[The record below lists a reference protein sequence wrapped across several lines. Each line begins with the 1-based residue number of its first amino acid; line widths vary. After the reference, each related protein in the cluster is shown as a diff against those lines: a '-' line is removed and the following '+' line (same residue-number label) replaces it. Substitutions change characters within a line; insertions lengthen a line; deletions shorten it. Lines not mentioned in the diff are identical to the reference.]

1 MQFGEGGAGTF
12 SDGKLNTQVKDKEG
26 RIKEVLHI
34 FVECGAP
41 EEILYEKN
49 PHIGTDNLRLV
60 VKNMRK
66 KIIEYGGV
74 IHYNSTLEDI
84 IIKDEKLD
92 SIIVNGEAFK
102 TDVLVLSNRS

>member
-1 MQFGEGGAGTF
+1 MSILFGGKAFLIKTLMCSFGEGGAGTF

-74 IHYNSTLEDI
+74 
-84 IIKDEKLD
+84 D
-92 SIIVNGEAFK
+92 S
-102 TDVLVLSNRS
+102 L